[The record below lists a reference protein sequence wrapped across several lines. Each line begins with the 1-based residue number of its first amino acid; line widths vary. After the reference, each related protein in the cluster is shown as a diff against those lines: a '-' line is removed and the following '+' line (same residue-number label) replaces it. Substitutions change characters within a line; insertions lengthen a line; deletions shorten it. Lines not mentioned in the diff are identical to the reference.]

1 MYDLV
6 CGEPVEHDELVEEDD
21 YYDDIAI
28 TQLPWMVSL
37 GDFTSDTKWKH
48 DCGGSVIT
56 KRYSFLLLLLM
67 DYNIFH
73 VYHININNLCDLCNT
88 IIF

>member
-1 MYDLV
+1 MLLKLLYDLV

-37 GDFTSDTKWKH
+37 GEFTSDTKSDVEWKWKH

-56 KRYSFLLLLLM
+56 KRYSF
-67 DYNIFH
+67 
-73 VYHININNLCDLCNT
+73 
-88 IIF
+88 

>member
-6 CGEPVEHDELVEEDD
+6 CGEPLEQEEIVEED
-21 YYDDIAI
+21 YEEYVDDIKI

-37 GDFTSDTKWKH
+37 GEFTSETKWKH

-56 KRYSFLLLLLM
+56 KRFNFLLLYM
-67 DYNIFH
+67 D
-73 VYHININNLCDLCNT
+73 
-88 IIF
+88 

>member
-21 YYDDIAI
+21 YYEDIAI

-37 GDFTSDTKWKH
+37 GEFTSDTKWKH

-56 KRYSFLLLLLM
+56 KRYSFLLVLLLM
-67 DYNIFH
+67 DYDIFS
-73 VYHININNLCDLCNT
+73 YININNLCDLCNA
-88 IIF
+88 ILF

>member
-21 YYDDIAI
+21 YDYNEDIAI

-56 KRYSFLLLLLM
+56 KRHSFLLLLLL
-67 DYNIFH
+67 DYNIF
-73 VYHININNLCDLCNT
+73 L
-88 IIF
+88 